1 MKMLEQK
8 WQQSFHLLCIRP
20 RWWFPCLMLFFLWLS
35 TPAQSSYSIIYAPKW
50 AVNYVAFSQWFGSI
64 FKSAMGN
71 NTNHMKVWKLEHF
84 PIHLNWDL
92 DYSVQYES
100 HQEQQWK
107 TPEEISSNGIP
118 QFFFFCLNENKV
130 GNCYE
135 LTLQQWVPN
144 PGGCVSA
151 GLSVSRWH
159 LGGRADEVGRRTAAH
174 PVLICC

>member
-1 MKMLEQK
+1 MVEHRYTVKGLILMKMLEQK

-64 FKSAMGN
+64 FKSAMWN

-118 QFFFFCLNENKV
+118 QFFFFLFKWKQGWKLLRVNFA
-130 GNCYE
+130 
-135 LTLQQWVPN
+135 TM
-144 PGGCVSA
+144 S
-151 GLSVSRWH
+151 S
-159 LGGRADEVGRRTAAH
+159 
-174 PVLICC
+174 